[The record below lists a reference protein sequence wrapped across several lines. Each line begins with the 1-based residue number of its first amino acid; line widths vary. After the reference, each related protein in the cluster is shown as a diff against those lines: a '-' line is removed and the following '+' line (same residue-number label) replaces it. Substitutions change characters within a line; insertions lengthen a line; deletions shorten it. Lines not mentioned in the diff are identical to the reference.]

1 MIPHQA
7 SLARPFSWRVPR
19 VRGERELKHRSG
31 ANVASSRKLSSK
43 SVDDRTA
50 DRKTHPHTVGFCR
63 EERVEYPFNVFG
75 ANACSGVHDRYHH
88 ATAVEV
94 LGPNGQL
101 GDRFVTVDTDYL
113 LARAQ
118 IGDADAQFS
127 LGVIYE
133 NVGGGRKSL
142 AADAKQGA
150 IEAAKWYRLAAN
162 QGHAAAQ
169 YQLADFYDHGIGV
182 PKDFA
187 EAAKWFRRSAEKGH
201 SGAQRWMG
209 DLYDQH
215 SGVGSLDDK
224 NDAEA
229 VKWYGL
235 AASQG
240 NSEAQFSLG
249 VLYDEGRGVAE
260 NAADRRRSRQY
271 ETGSD

>member
-1 MIPHQA
+1 MACAP
-7 SLARPFSWRVPR
+7 
-19 VRGERELKHRSG
+19 VRGERELKHRSS
-31 ANVASSRKLSSK
+31 ANVARSRKLSSM

-150 IEAAKWYRLAAN
+150 T
-162 QGHAAAQ
+162 
-169 YQLADFYDHGIGV
+169 
-182 PKDFA
+182 